1 MPKWVL
7 LLAEMYAN
15 TWIQRIQQE
24 TLRSR
29 LTPRRGWKSSSV
41 ICHTAKGSL
50 GVSGRRRR
58 RMLMVCSGGIA
69 KRWTSLE
76 RDKPSKHQWLQAVR
90 ARRQH
95 PTDGTHLLCFLD
107 RVAWKS
113 IPPPRSWRRY
123 GRREP
128 GPCFVCPSQAVEAC
142 AERWALKGLRFAPGG
157 YIQVEQSMSVHHCQS
172 CLGECQDTASAALML
187 FKREPSSSLQNIPA
201 RLQNTP
207 PGLLFKKEEW
217 SSCITG

>member
-76 RDKPSKHQWLQAVR
+76 RDKPSKHQWLQAAR

-95 PTDGTHLLCFLD
+95 PIDGTHLLCFLD

-113 IPPPRSWRRY
+113 IPPPGAEDDTAGESLAPVLCVPLRLLKPVLSVEPSRAFASRR
-123 GRREP
+123 G
-128 GPCFVCPSQAVEAC
+128 GIS
-142 AERWALKGLRFAPGG
+142 RWSSR
-157 YIQVEQSMSVHHCQS
+157 CQS
-172 CLGECQDTASAALML
+172 ITARAASGNA
-187 FKREPSSSLQNIPA
+187 KTQRAQP
-201 RLQNTP
+201 
-207 PGLLFKKEEW
+207 
-217 SSCITG
+217 